1 MKKQLFIL
9 ATSMIM
15 LASCNGGNPAP
26 SPVVTESSTAT
37 TTQESKPAQ
46 DSSAKEESQVSKAS
60 DPDEPI
66 VVSSEAE
73 PQVSKASDPD
83 ESIVVSS
90 EAEPQVSEDSEPEQT
105 IISEKEN
112 ESSAEIFE
120 NTIGNWTITSEDVA
134 TPPASGYPDP
144 YEKEIASSTGV
155 SFDLYFINVQR
166 GKGKFPSNIQM
177 RKLDGAIY
185 SKSPMKGTLAFEL
198 YYNYVEYTSS
208 DMTGYPV
215 IKVASTY
222 EGIDD
227 AAGIDD
233 YERDVESNVVSFSVD
248 IDGFFGII
256 ANEEYASYF
265 KSISFKASE

>member
-60 DPDEPI
+60 DPG
-66 VVSSEAE
+66 
-73 PQVSKASDPD
+73 

-90 EAEPQVSEDSEPEQT
+90 EAEPQASEDSEPEQT

-120 NTIGNWTITSEDVA
+120 NTIGNWTISSEDVA
-134 TPPASGYPDP
+134 TPPASGYHDP

-155 SFDLYFINVQR
+155 SFDLYFIHLHFTALSPDTR
-166 GKGKFPSNIQM
+166 
-177 RKLDGAIY
+177 Y
-185 SKSPMKGTLAFEL
+185 SFCTPAF
-198 YYNYVEYTSS
+198 
-208 DMTGYPV
+208 
-215 IKVASTY
+215 
-222 EGIDD
+222 
-227 AAGIDD
+227 
-233 YERDVESNVVSFSVD
+233 RSFLR
-248 IDGFFGII
+248 
-256 ANEEYASYF
+256 
-265 KSISFKASE
+265 